1 MYKLKKTVKPNP
13 ANTWTAFDYKLTNKE
28 SVGYIKITD
37 ISGMEIKQ
45 FKITGNQVQK
55 AWDIRRIKQGVYI
68 YTLNAGGLTK
78 SGKLIIK

>member
-1 MYKLKKTVKPNP
+1 MIISVKPNP

-45 FKITGNQVQK
+45 FKITG
-55 AWDIRRIKQGVYI
+55 KQGQQVWDTRLVKPGIYF
-68 YTLNAGGLTK
+68 YTLISNGLSK
-78 SGKLIIK
+78 SDKIIIK